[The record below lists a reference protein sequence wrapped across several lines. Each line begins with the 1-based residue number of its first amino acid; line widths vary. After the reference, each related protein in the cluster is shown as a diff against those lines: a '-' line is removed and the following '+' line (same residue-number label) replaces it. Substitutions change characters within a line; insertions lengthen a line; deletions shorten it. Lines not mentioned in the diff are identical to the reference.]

1 MEERSVLRRPSSE
14 TTNSLSVS
22 DRVRSNAGNLL
33 QRWPSGPRDTL
44 VRERV
49 SEMSVRRC
57 VPRARS
63 LRQYPRP
70 SRITRK
76 SYGPRVPD
84 RTMVATERRS
94 ALLVS
99 ELNRLRRQ
107 QAMTT
112 ARREILPNLWAPCPG
127 TERMVWPVKT
137 YPAQST
143 GLESKN
149 ISSGGE
155 SVFLD
160 FPFHRMTRSPD
171 AL

>member
-1 MEERSVLRRPSSE
+1 
-14 TTNSLSVS
+14 
-22 DRVRSNAGNLL
+22 
-33 QRWPSGPRDTL
+33 
-44 VRERV
+44 
-49 SEMSVRRC
+49 
-57 VPRARS
+57 
-63 LRQYPRP
+63 
-70 SRITRK
+70 
-76 SYGPRVPD
+76 
-84 RTMVATERRS
+84 MVATERRS

-160 FPFHRMTRSPD
+160 FPFYRTDISTPKAVLSVLPVTRPE
-171 AL
+171 